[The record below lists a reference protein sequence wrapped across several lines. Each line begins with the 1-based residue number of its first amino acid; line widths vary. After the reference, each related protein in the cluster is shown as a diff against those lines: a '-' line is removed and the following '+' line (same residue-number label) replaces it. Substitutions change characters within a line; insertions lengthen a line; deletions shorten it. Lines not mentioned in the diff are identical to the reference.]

1 MKIDRNLLES
11 SKFIRMEYESLMAKF
26 NHYEKKALDLK
37 SFFDKK
43 SGELTEM
50 NKQKV
55 SKIKSKGDLEVVTKD
70 IMTIIEEMEQE
81 AEKITRSVEGVNK
94 KIESLKRD
102 EEILY
107 QKIKDKYPDLSD
119 ESIQEQVWEF
129 LKTSSQ

>member
-11 SKFIRMEYESLMAKF
+11 SKFIRMEYESLMSKF
-26 NHYEKKALDLK
+26 NHYEKQALDLK
-37 SFFDKK
+37 NFFDKK
-43 SGELTEM
+43 IEELTDM

-81 AEKITRSVEGVNK
+81 TEKITRSVEAVNK

-107 QKIKDKYPDLSD
+107 EKIKEKYPDLSD
-119 ESIQEQVWEF
+119 ESIQEQVWDF
-129 LKTSSQ
+129 LKTSS

>member
-1 MKIDRNLLES
+1 MEIDRNLLES
-11 SKFIRMEYESLMAKF
+11 SKFIRMEYESLMSKF
-26 NHYEKKALDLK
+26 KHYEKQALDLK

-43 SGELTEM
+43 SEELGEM

-55 SKIKSKGDLEVVTKD
+55 SKIKSKGDLEMVTKD

-107 QKIKDKYPDLSD
+107 EKIKDKYPDLSD

-129 LKTSSQ
+129 LKTSS

>member
-11 SKFIRMEYESLMAKF
+11 AKFIRMEYESLMGKF
-26 NHYEKKALDLK
+26 NHYEKQALDLK
-37 SFFDKK
+37 NFFDKK
-43 SGELTEM
+43 SEELTDM
-50 NKQKV
+50 NKEKV

-94 KIESLKRD
+94 KIESLRRD

-107 QKIKDKYPDLSD
+107 EKIKDKYPDLSD
-119 ESIQEQVWEF
+119 ESIQQQVWEF
-129 LKTSSQ
+129 LKTSP